1 MCPLKLLTFACVL
14 SYQDDT
20 SIYIFIF
27 SSKNFIIL
35 FHLTPRSY
43 LFGDVVLVQ
52 GEAQDVPN
60 DAGNEG
66 APQDNAANPA
76 NPLNLDGDLGAAHQA
91 LVQREGPTGF
101 QPYNRPN
108 LFPLRVSFLIQ
119 SCRHAMSRSL

>member
-1 MCPLKLLTFACVL
+1 M
-14 SYQDDT
+14 
-20 SIYIFIF
+20 
-27 SSKNFIIL
+27 
-35 FHLTPRSY
+35 
-43 LFGDVVLVQ
+43 LVQ

-66 APQDNAANPA
+66 APQDNAANPG

-108 LFPLRVSFLIQ
+108 LFPLRVSFSIQ
-119 SCRHAMSRSL
+119 SCTYTCHDALRLIQNVFMLVSHKKCAETRNIKVCFFGTVAYETSSVNRL